1 MMKKTAALIAAATL
15 AASAGLAPSVAAA
28 QTAKVP
34 PPAEPSG
41 YSMGAALAAGAGALA
56 GVVGF
61 NLLALGTGALP
72 GGFAYAAGAVVPAEM
87 SVAMSRVLATASAAG
102 GALAADYVY
111 TGGDPAA
118 HQAAAEHSWVS
129 PRLLSA
135 GAGAIV
141 GVTAFNVATAGVATV
156 PLAGAALAAVP
167 TDIALGSRMLAG
179 LSAGAGAVAGVFAYD
194 AVTGE
199 KHDTGYVLSLA
210 AGALGGIAAGNLLA
224 GWSGTLPTSA
234 AATASAA
241 QSGVFSSA
249 AAQAASRVHVIASGV
264 LGAWTADAVYSGLQA
279 EVPQ

>member
-1 MMKKTAALIAAATL
+1 MKHAAVFAAAALAAA
-15 AASAGLAPSVAAA
+15 AAVTPGAAAA

-34 PPAEPSG
+34 PTTESASYG
-41 YSMGAALAAGAGALA
+41 VGVAAAAGLGALA

-72 GGFAYAAGAVVPAEM
+72 GGFAYGAGAVAPAEM
-87 SVAMSRVLATASAAG
+87 SVAMSRVLATASAAA
-102 GALAADYVY
+102 GALIADYVY
-111 TGGDPAA
+111 VSGEPAA

-141 GVTAFNVATAGVATV
+141 GVTAFNVATAGFATV

-167 TDIALGSRMLAG
+167 TDVALGSRMLAG
-179 LSAGAGAVAGVFAYD
+179 LSAGAGAMAGVYAYD
-194 AVTGE
+194 AATGE
-199 KHDTGYVLSLA
+199 SHDTGYVLSLA

-234 AATASAA
+234 AATATAA

-249 AAQAASRVHVIASGV
+249 AAQAASRIHVITSGV
-264 LGAWTADAVYSGLQA
+264 LGAWTADAVYAATQQA

>member
-1 MMKKTAALIAAATL
+1 MMKKTAALLAATAL
-15 AASAGLAPSVAAA
+15 AASAGFTPSGAAA

-34 PPAEPSG
+34 PPAEPSD
-41 YSMGAALAAGAGALA
+41 YSMGVALAAGAGALA
-56 GVVGF
+56 GVVGY
-61 NLLALGTGALP
+61 NLLALGVGALP
-72 GGFAYAAGAVVPAEM
+72 GGLAYGAGTMVPAEM
-87 SVAMSRVLATASAAG
+87 SVAMSRVFATASAAG
-102 GALAADYVY
+102 GALAADYIY
-111 TGGDPAA
+111 TSGDPAA

-141 GVTAFNVATAGVATV
+141 GVTAFNVATAGVAAV

-167 TDIALGSRMLAG
+167 TDVALGSRMLAG
-179 LSAGAGAVAGVFAYD
+179 LSAGAGALAGVFAYD

-199 KHDTGYVLSLA
+199 QHDTGYVLALA
-210 AGALGGIAAGNLLA
+210 AGALGGVAAGNLLA
-224 GWSGTLPTSA
+224 GWGGTLPTSA

-241 QSGVFSSA
+241 QSGAFSSA

-264 LGAWTADAVYSGLQA
+264 VGAWTADAVYGGLQA